1 MTALLTTSTDVSTTT
16 DTTTGTA
23 TDTATVQSLPSPR
36 DRYGRGAADRD
47 ATDEVVSQHRT
58 SEGTIQYVR
67 DASGD
72 LQVRLL
78 RPDTGEQVLIRAS
91 R

>member
-16 DTTTGTA
+16 DTT

-78 RPDTGEQVLIRAS
+78 RPDTGEQVLIRAG